1 MLSEKKSE
9 YLIGQLLVAMPDIGD
24 PRFAKSV
31 ILLCF
36 HSEEGAMGVVLN
48 KPAGKVKISDIMQN
62 GDKDSREEFDTIP
75 IHFGGPVEQ
84 YRAIFVHS
92 RDCEEYSSTKFV
104 SEEFGLTTT
113 PDILEDFSKGKGPTC
128 SKLLLGY
135 AGWSPGQLEDE
146 ISEKCLARLRE
157 RSKNRFWNRIGGIVE
172 CSGQV
177 AGDLA
182 EHAFFDGRA
191 SLAVSEISFFA
202 QAARRT
208 PDFVAAGP
216 KSATARG
223 AD

>member
-1 MLSEKKSE
+1 MPDEEKSE

-36 HSEEGAMGVVLN
+36 HSDEGAMGVVLN

-62 GDKDSREEFDTIP
+62 DDKEAKEEFDTIP

-92 RDCEEYSSTKFV
+92 CDCDEYSSTKFV
-104 SEEFGLTTT
+104 SEKFGLTTT
-113 PDILEDFSKGKGPTC
+113 PDILEDFSRGKGPKS

-146 ISEKCLARLRE
+146 IQ
-157 RSKNRFWNRIGGIVE
+157 KNAWLVCDSDPEIVFGTGSVELWNAAVKSLGISPSMLSSV
-172 CSGQV
+172 G
-177 AGDLA
+177 
-182 EHAFFDGRA
+182 GRA
-191 SLAVSEISFFA
+191 
-202 QAARRT
+202 
-208 PDFVAAGP
+208 
-216 KSATARG
+216 
-223 AD
+223 